1 MSPMLEINNIC
12 HSYGETAIIKNLSFK
27 LSKGSI
33 GCLLGPSGCGK
44 TTVLRTIAGFE
55 NITEG
60 EVLLNGQ
67 MISRKGFKMAPE
79 KRRIGMVFQDY
90 ALFPHLT
97 VAGNISFGLR
107 KIDESEKERRINSIV
122 ATLHLDDVRNK
133 YPHEISGGQQQR
145 VALARALAP
154 KPDLILMDEPFSNLD
169 VSLREKV
176 SMEVRDILKEYGAT
190 ALIVTHN
197 QLEAF
202 AISDEIGIMHEGQ
215 MHQWDTAHELYHQ
228 PATPFVADFVGEGVL
243 INGTVIND
251 NQVSTGVGLLS
262 GQFMMRC
269 SEGSRVDVLIRPDD
283 IVHDDDSPVRAE
295 VLEKTFRGAN
305 IMYSLLL
312 ESGEKVLSIVPSHHE
327 HSTGQKI
334 GIKVMVDD
342 IVLFNRDQHCN
353 VGPGAAPDLNSC
365 LHNHL

>member
-1 MSPMLEINNIC
+1 MLEVRNIC
-12 HSYGETAIIKNLSFK
+12 HSYGKTAVIKDLSFK

-55 NITEG
+55 SITEG
-60 EVLLNGQ
+60 EVLLNGH
-67 MISRKGFKMAPE
+67 MISKKGFKLGPE

-97 VAGNISFGLR
+97 VSENISFGLR
-107 KIDESEKERRINSIV
+107 K
-122 ATLHLDDVRNK
+122 
-133 YPHEISGGQQQR
+133 GQQQR

-243 INGTVIND
+243 INGVVIND
-251 NQVSTGVGLLS
+251 NQVSTGVGLLN

-269 SEGSRVDVLIRPDD
+269 REGSPVDVLIRPDD

-305 IMYSLLL
+305 IMYRLLL

-327 HSTGQKI
+327 HPIGQKI

-342 IVLFNRDQHCN
+342 IVLFDRGRHCN
-353 VGPGAAPDLNSC
+353 VGPDPMVLS
-365 LHNHL
+365 

>member
-1 MSPMLEINNIC
+1 MSAMLEVKNIC
-12 HSYGETAIIKNLSFK
+12 HSYGKTSIIKDLSFS
-27 LSKGSI
+27 LTRGSI

-55 NITEG
+55 SVTEG
-60 EVLLNGQ
+60 EIFLNEHV
-67 MISRKGFKMAPE
+67 ISRKGFTLGPE

-97 VAGNISFGLR
+97 VSGNISFGLG
-107 KIDESEKERRINSIV
+107 KIGATEKRLRVSSLLE
-122 ATLHLDDVRNK
+122 TMHLADVRNK

-154 KPDLILMDEPFSNLD
+154 RPDLILMDEPFSNLD

-202 AISDEIGIMHEGQ
+202 AISDEIGIMHNGQ

-243 INGTVIND
+243 IRGVVINN
-251 NQVSTGVGLLS
+251 NQVTTGVGFLH
-262 GQFMMRC
+262 GQFMMSCR
-269 SEGSRVDVLIRPDD
+269 EGNEVDVLIRPDD
-283 IVHDDDSPVRAE
+283 IVHDDESSVKAT
-295 VLEKTFRGAN
+295 VLEKTFRGAS
-305 IMYSLLL
+305 IMYTLLL
-312 ESGEKVLSIVPSHHE
+312 DSGEKVLSLVPSHHE
-327 HSTGQKI
+327 HPIGQQI
-334 GIKVMVDD
+334 GIMVMVDD
-342 IVLFNRDQHCN
+342 IVLFNRERHCN
-353 VGPGAAPDLNSC
+353 VGPGPSEKQAVTESR
-365 LHNHL
+365 

>member
-1 MSPMLEINNIC
+1 MSAMLEIKNIC
-12 HSYGETAIIKNLSFK
+12 HSYGKTAIIKSLSLK

-44 TTVLRTIAGFE
+44 TTVLRIIAGFE

-60 EVLLNGQ
+60 EVLLNGH
-67 MISRKGFKMAPE
+67 MISRKGFKLGPE
-79 KRRIGMVFQDY
+79 KRCIGMVFQDY

-97 VAGNISFGLR
+97 VTGNIAFGLR
-107 KIDESEKERRINSIV
+107 KVDESEKERRINSILG
-122 ATLHLDDVRNK
+122 TLHLTDVRNK

-197 QLEAF
+197 QQEAF

-215 MHQWDTAHELYHQ
+215 MHQWDAAHELYHQ
-228 PATPFVADFVGEGVL
+228 PATPFVADFVGGGVL
-243 INGTVIND
+243 INGMVIND

-262 GQFMMRC
+262 GHFMMKCR
-269 SEGSRVDVLIRPDD
+269 EGSPVDVLIRPDD
-283 IVHDDDSPVRAE
+283 IVHDDESPVRAE
-295 VLEKTFRGAN
+295 VLEKTCRGAN

-312 ESGEKVLSIVPSHHE
+312 ESGEKVFSIVPSHHE
-327 HSTGQKI
+327 HPMGQKI

-342 IVLFNRDQHCN
+342 IVLFNKDQHCN
-353 VGPGAAPDLNSC
+353 VDSEPSS
-365 LHNHL
+365 

>member
-1 MSPMLEINNIC
+1 MNSMLDIKNIC
-12 HSYGETAIIKNLSFK
+12 HKYGKTPVIKNLSLK

-60 EVLLNGQ
+60 QVLLNGH
-67 MISRKGFKMAPE
+67 MISKKGFTLGPE

-97 VAGNISFGLR
+97 VSQNISFGLG
-107 KIDESEKERRINSIV
+107 KIGESGKNNRITSLLK
-122 ATLHLDDVRNK
+122 TMHLADVRDK

-154 KPDLILMDEPFSNLD
+154 RPDLILMDEPFSNLD

-202 AISDEIGIMHEGQ
+202 AISDEIGIMHDGQ
-215 MHQWDTAHELYHQ
+215 MHQWDSAHKLYHQ
-228 PATPFVADFVGEGVL
+228 PATQFVADFVGEGVHVKG
-243 INGTVIND
+243 IVINE
-251 NQVSTGVGLLS
+251 NQVATGVGMLN
-262 GQFMMRC
+262 GRFQTEFK
-269 SEGSRVDVLIRPDD
+269 EGCAVDVLIRPDD
-283 IVHDDDSPVRAE
+283 IVHDDESQVKAK
-295 VLEKTFRGAN
+295 VLDMTFRGAS
-305 IMYSLLL
+305 IMYRLML
-312 ESGEKVLSIVPSHHE
+312 ESGEEVLSLVPSHHE
-327 HSTGQKI
+327 HPIGQEI
-334 GIKVMVDD
+334 GIKVMIDD
-342 IVLFNRDQHCN
+342 IVLFSRNRQWELS
-353 VGPGAAPDLNSC
+353 PEIQL
-365 LHNHL
+365 L